1 MRLKSLAHIPPAS
14 VTFDRDHLRIAKEYG
29 GIPILIQKGRRLS
42 LAIRMPNGDIL
53 HDFRKEITALTQA
66 LADKMSYDKRNQNA
80 RTYPARNRGNQQRT
94 Q

>member
-14 VTFDRDHLRIAKEYG
+14 VTFDRDHLHIAKEYG

-66 LADKMSYDKRNQNA
+66 LANKLTSKI
-80 RTYPARNRGNQQRT
+80 
-94 Q
+94 